1 MGEEKIADV
10 QERVFVNA
18 PTTDRDIIDFPEFD
32 YPATEDMSRRTSME
46 VTEQNVTEPQ
56 ADYGVDEQQELE
68 INEESSMKMPRAPVS
83 EEEESEQVDH
93 IVQEIDLQQPSS
105 GDQQASEEESHQV
118 EVRKHVVA
126 IESKLS
132 SKFLESRA
140 AMRSRERFQKPTF
153 DLNLYDTEK
162 LQQDNRGFDTKHT
175 PTRRSSL
182 TTRTTTKSHSE
193 ATTPEQT
200 KPAPLKRASLP
211 MVTPPGG
218 RSRSRREDA
227 VPSRKVTNSTQP
239 LGNHNRQTLSRSIS
253 PVPNHWQEH
262 TYGVGNNNVDPM
274 AKSPRYIT
282 PTIAASLKTVKAP
295 AGIQAA
301 SKTNVSNPPPPAANP
316 NPMKTMKTFEKDAP
330 LRKTANSKVTPAK
343 HQPAGN
349 KDLKTTS
356 KVTPSKPEQKASTEA
371 AGFNFRCSERAEK
384 RREYYT
390 KLEERVKAKEAE
402 KKQLEAKHLEEKE
415 SQLRELR
422 RSLTYKANPVPS
434 FYQEP
439 APAPPEIKKTPPT
452 RPKSPKFTPS
462 RRRDSVSPA
471 ASEGS
476 NNPPKT
482 RTLPRRASLEL
493 DTKKTEHVKKVRQ
506 PLEQP
511 IRRLS
516 SVKKSN
522 SNVQKGDSGPLRKS
536 VSTNGRVVHNAR
548 ESKVKPLVDQV
559 VKVNP
564 AVTVKASPRAD
575 DGDAPTR
582 EDIEEFLAMQREV
595 EDEQDREFGKLHD
608 DEFSPNSQ
616 GNNERGKVWSPEELA
631 RIYSRKNFPANNNN
645 YASVKDIV
653 LEFSRRL
660 GTPAAT

>member
-1 MGEEKIADV
+1 MGEEKITNV
-10 QERVFVNA
+10 EERVFVNA

-32 YPATEDMSRRTSME
+32 YPVTEDMSRRTSME
-46 VTEQNVTEPQ
+46 VTEPNVTEPQ
-56 ADYGVDEQQELE
+56 AECGTDEQQQQLKF
-68 INEESSMKMPRAPVS
+68 NEEANMHMPRAPVS
-83 EEEESEQVDH
+83 EEESELADHVVEEVDL
-93 IVQEIDLQQPSS
+93 EQPSS
-105 GDQQASEEESHQV
+105 GNQQVSEEESHQV

-140 AMRSRERFQKPTF
+140 ALRSRERFQKPTF

-162 LQQDNRGFDTKHT
+162 LQDNRGFETKHT

-193 ATTPEQT
+193 APTPEQT

-218 RSRSRREDA
+218 RSRSRREES

-239 LGNHNRQTLSRSIS
+239 LGNHNRQTVSRSIS
-253 PVPNHWQEH
+253 PVPNHWQDH
-262 TYGVGNNNVDPM
+262 AYGAGNNNVDPM

-295 AGIQAA
+295 AGTQAA
-301 SKTNVSNPPPPAANP
+301 SKTAVSNPPPPAANP
-316 NPMKTMKTFEKDAP
+316 MKTMKTLEKDAP
-330 LRKTANSKVTPAK
+330 LRKTAISKVTPVK
-343 HQPAGN
+343 HQTAGN

-356 KVTPSKPEQKASTEA
+356 KVPPSKPEQKASTEA
-371 AGFNFRCSERAEK
+371 AGFNFRCSDRAEK

-493 DTKKTEHVKKVRQ
+493 DTKKAEHVKKVRQ

-511 IRRLS
+511 LRRLS

-522 SNVQKGDSGPLRKS
+522 TNVQKGDSGPLRNS
-536 VSTNGRVVHNAR
+536 VSTNGRVVHNSR
-548 ESKVKPLVDQV
+548 ESKVKPVVDQV
-559 VKVNP
+559 VKVSP

-575 DGDAPTR
+575 GDAPTA
-582 EDIEEFLAMQREV
+582 EDIDEFLAMQREV
-595 EDEQDREFGKLHD
+595 EGEQDGEFGKLHD

-616 GNNERGKVWSPEELA
+616 GNNDRGKVWSPEELA
-631 RIYSRKNFPANNNN
+631 RIYSRKNSPANNNN